1 MDVKQ
6 IRQILKG
13 TFSDPKDRKY
23 WEDALEEAE
32 QRERVHQEKVKMY
45 GARYTNYIKEFE
57 RTSAKRDRETR
68 AMLAREAK
76 LQKQYM
82 ESAMRKK

>member
-23 WEDALEEAE
+23 WEDALKEAE
-32 QRERVHQEKVKMY
+32 RHEANWEETRK
-45 GARYTNYIKEFE
+45 RYPGMVKEFE
-57 RTSAKRDRETR
+57 HAAAKRNRETR

-76 LQKQYM
+76 LHKQYM